1 MDDLLAARLQMAIS
15 LAFHIIFAVAG
26 IAMPLMI
33 VIAEWRWL
41 RTHSEVFLTL
51 SKRWSKGTAVFFAV
65 LR

>member
-41 RTHSEVFLTL
+41 RTHSARRQL
-51 SKRWSKGTAVFFAV
+51 SCWGLS
-65 LR
+65 LRRA